1 MDPLAPHGDPPSWY
15 FPVAWDLILSVVNDH
30 SEGNELLDPL
40 VDEVMRSF
48 DARELIRALA
58 LTTVPIA
65 VALQEITGEDVRV
78 LMEMH
83 VRRINDVLK
92 PKEIQL

>member
-1 MDPLAPHGDPPSWY
+1 
-15 FPVAWDLILSVVNDH
+15 
-30 SEGNELLDPL
+30 
-40 VDEVMRSF
+40 MRSF
-48 DARELIRALA
+48 DAREVIRALA